1 MVRTMSSPRW
11 IRRISDR
18 RSAVKHLS
26 DQQKKDAMRAM
37 WTGRTVRDA
46 ETARL
51 VVDECQDTAAKVPV
65 WIWLI
70 LGVVG
75 ATFAAANGDWVFFGF
90 FLIFGAGPSSYI
102 LWMRRRALVANLPIA
117 EGSAES

>member
-1 MVRTMSSPRW
+1 
-11 IRRISDR
+11 
-18 RSAVKHLS
+18 
-26 DQQKKDAMRAM
+26 MRAM
-37 WTGRTVRDA
+37 WTGRTVRDP

-70 LGVVG
+70 LGVLA
-75 ATFAAANGDWVFFGF
+75 ATIAAANRDWVLFGF
-90 FLIFGAGPSSYI
+90 LLIVGAGPPSYI

-117 EGSAES
+117 DRLAER

>member
-1 MVRTMSSPRW
+1 
-11 IRRISDR
+11 
-18 RSAVKHLS
+18 
-26 DQQKKDAMRAM
+26 MRAM
-37 WTGRTVRDA
+37 WTGRTVGDP

-70 LGVVG
+70 VGVLA
-75 ATFAAANGDWVFFGF
+75 ATSAAAIGDWVYFGF
-90 FLIFGAGPSSYI
+90 FLIVGAGPPSYI

-117 EGSAES
+117 EGSSEP

>member
-1 MVRTMSSPRW
+1 M
-11 IRRISDR
+11 
-18 RSAVKHLS
+18 KHLS

-37 WTGRTVRDA
+37 WTGRTLRDP

-51 VVDECQDTAAKVPV
+51 VVDECPDTAAKVPV

-70 LGVVG
+70 LGVLA
-75 ATFAAANGDWVFFGF
+75 ATFAAANGDWGIFGF
-90 FLIFGAGPSSYI
+90 FLIVGAGPSSYI

-117 EGSAES
+117 EGSAEP